1 MKISASLICSNPL
14 YLGKDIDELVASDI
28 DSIHFDIMDGNF
40 VPRFGLYPEIIV
52 EIRKKYNLSIDVHMM
67 NKFPERYV
75 TQYADLGVNYYS
87 FHIETTPHADFLL
100 NKIASHKMKP
110 GIALNPGTS
119 INSLDYLIE
128 KVDIVILMAI
138 NPGILGQKINPLIYK
153 KISALRDMANS
164 RGNRNLII
172 QIDGGVTF
180 ETAPLLIAAGSNSL
194 VCGTGTIFRP
204 NEDTISNKIKALL
217 KII

>member
-14 YLGKDIDELVASDI
+14 YIGKCIDELIAADI
-28 DSIHFDIMDGNF
+28 DSIHFDVMDGSF
-40 VPRFGLYPEIIV
+40 VPRFGLYPEIIA
-52 EIRKKYNLSIDVHMM
+52 EIRKRYNLSIDVHMM
-67 NKFPERYV
+67 NKSPEQYV
-75 TQYADLGVNYYS
+75 SQFADLGVNYYS
-87 FHIETTPHADFLL
+87 FHIETSPHSDFLL
-100 NKIASHKMKP
+100 NKIKSHKMKP

-119 INSLDYLIE
+119 ISTLEYLIE
-128 KVDIVILMAI
+128 KIDIVVLMAI
-138 NPGILGQKINPLIYK
+138 NPGVMGQNINPLIYK

-164 RGNRNLII
+164 RGNHNLII

-204 NEDTISNKIKALL
+204 NEDTISNKLKALR

>member
-14 YLGKDIDELVASDI
+14 YLGKDIDELIASDI

-67 NKFPERYV
+67 NKYPEQYV
-75 TQYADLGVNYYS
+75 KQYADLGVNYYS
-87 FHIETTPHADFLL
+87 FHIETTPHADLLL

-119 INSLDYLIE
+119 ISTLDYLIE
-128 KVDIVILMAI
+128 KVDIVVLMAI

-204 NEDTISNKIKALL
+204 SEDTISNKIKALL

>member
-1 MKISASLICSNPL
+1 
-14 YLGKDIDELVASDI
+14 
-28 DSIHFDIMDGNF
+28 MDGNF

-67 NKFPERYV
+67 NQYPEQYV
-75 TQYADLGVNYYS
+75 KQYADLGVNYYS

-119 INSLDYLIE
+119 ISTLEYLIE
-128 KVDIVILMAI
+128 KVDIVVLMAI
-138 NPGILGQKINPLIYK
+138 NPGVLGQKINPLIYN

-164 RGNRNLII
+164 RGNHNLII
-172 QIDGGVTF
+172 QVDGGVTF

-194 VCGTGTIFRP
+194 VCGTGTIFKP
-204 NEDTISNKIKALL
+204 NEDTISNKIKALR